1 VESNKISIMLPAAPS
16 NHAIKFDEVP
26 GELPRAVVPEDVDV
40 AQVADIAV
48 KKLNEL
54 TLDSLT
60 EKVVFRDF
68 LTFTDS
74 IRTLALRDRVYPALK
89 ELLSRK
95 KCSPFR
101 LSGTGPR
108 IIPFG
113 WIDFDVLFTVQHGPL
128 TGSGAGFVSVL
139 QGPDG
144 EWRIWMLRT
153 WLEAFEG
160 HGHPDETNSPN
171 QSAPTTNGTFD
182 ANDGMYGAIIIG
194 GGQAGLSTAGR
205 LGALGVN
212 YLLIEKTAQVGDVWR
227 NRYDSLRWHTPK
239 EYGVLPF
246 EWRYPTEDDKCLP
259 TKRIGAGHEAW
270 AKHFGINIRTN
281 TTVTS
286 ANYDEKTEIWTV
298 KVIEPEGEQRYTSKN
313 LVLTIGPGFA
323 APQIPA
329 WASQENIK
337 DSGFTGTVSHGSTW
351 RSAQAWAGKRGIV
364 VGVAN
369 TGHDI
374 AEDMANAGMQTT
386 MVQRGP
392 TFVMPMEWMHAAMDR
407 DYHDQKPTTV
417 ADREQATF
425 PNKITREIVNTV
437 VHGLVRDNPERFDAL
452 ERQGFKVNRFGDLY
466 ECLFE
471 RFGGHYIDHG
481 GSARIAS
488 GEIKVKSAPV
498 KSLSQDG
505 LVCEDG
511 TVIPADVI
519 VVATGFNHDFRVD
532 AGRLIGQKSANLM
545 GEYGGLDSEGE
556 MKAFARPGGL
566 NCSTM
571 F

>member
-1 VESNKISIMLPAAPS
+1 
-16 NHAIKFDEVP
+16 
-26 GELPRAVVPEDVDV
+26 
-40 AQVADIAV
+40 
-48 KKLNEL
+48 
-54 TLDSLT
+54 
-60 EKVVFRDF
+60 
-68 LTFTDS
+68 
-74 IRTLALRDRVYPALK
+74 
-89 ELLSRK
+89 
-95 KCSPFR
+95 
-101 LSGTGPR
+101 
-108 IIPFG
+108 
-113 WIDFDVLFTVQHGPL
+113 
-128 TGSGAGFVSVL
+128 
-139 QGPDG
+139 
-144 EWRIWMLRT
+144 
-153 WLEAFEG
+153 
-160 HGHPDETNSPN
+160 
-171 QSAPTTNGTFD
+171 
-182 ANDGMYGAIIIG
+182 
-194 GGQAGLSTAGR
+194 
-205 LGALGVN
+205 
-212 YLLIEKTAQVGDVWR
+212 
-227 NRYDSLRWHTPK
+227 
-239 EYGVLPF
+239 
-246 EWRYPTEDDKCLP
+246 
-259 TKRIGAGHEAW
+259 
-270 AKHFGINIRTN
+270 
-281 TTVTS
+281 
-286 ANYDEKTEIWTV
+286 
-298 KVIEPEGEQRYTSKN
+298 
-313 LVLTIGPGFA
+313 
-323 APQIPA
+323 
-329 WASQENIK
+329 
-337 DSGFTGTVSHGSTW
+337 
-351 RSAQAWAGKRGIV
+351 
-364 VGVAN
+364 
-369 TGHDI
+369 
-374 AEDMANAGMQTT
+374 MANVGMQTT

-505 LVCEDG
+505 LVFEDG